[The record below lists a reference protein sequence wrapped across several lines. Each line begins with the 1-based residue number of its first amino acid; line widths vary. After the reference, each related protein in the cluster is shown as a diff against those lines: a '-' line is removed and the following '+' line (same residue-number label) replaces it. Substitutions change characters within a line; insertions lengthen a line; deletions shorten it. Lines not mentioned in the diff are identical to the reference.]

1 MYTLRIQRQDTPHT
15 APYWQEFLYNGTG
28 DDSIATALRTLNEHT
43 PLQTKDGREV
53 PPIGWQCSCMVRKC
67 GACAMVINGLP
78 RLACAAF
85 FREFR
90 KSTITIAPLRKFP
103 VVRDL
108 IVNRTILHTLMKQL
122 NVWRTTESHPS
133 LWTQELHRQ
142 SSRCLLCGCCL
153 EICPNFDGQPNFAGA
168 LAPVNAFRI
177 LDGTSC
183 DHHIQKNM
191 KEYSRLYYESC
202 GHSLS
207 CQDICP
213 AHIPIEELLAHSN
226 AKAIWHKT

>member
-1 MYTLRIQRQDTPHT
+1 MYTLRIQRQDTPSS
-15 APYWQEFLYNGTG
+15 APYWQEFLYDGTG
-28 DDSIATALRTLNEHT
+28 DDSVATALRALNERI

-53 PPIGWQCSCMVRKC
+53 SPIGWQCSCMVRKC
-67 GACAMVINGLP
+67 GACAMVINGMP

-90 KSTITIAPLRKFP
+90 SAAVTITPLRKFP

-108 IVNRTILHTLMKQL
+108 IVDRAILHTLLKQL
-122 NVWRTTESHPS
+122 TIWRTSSSHPS
-133 LWTQELHRQ
+133 PWSQEWHRQ

-153 EICPNFDGQPNFAGA
+153 EICPQFGGQPTFAGA

-177 LDGTSC
+177 MDGA
-183 DHHIQKNM
+183 
-191 KEYSRLYYESC
+191 SRDQHLQESMAAYGKLYYESC

-207 CQDICP
+207 CQDVCP

-226 AKAIWHKT
+226 AIAVWHKT

>member
-1 MYTLRIQRQDTPHT
+1 MYTLRIQRQNAPNTP
-15 APYWQEFLYNGTG
+15 PYWQEFLYDGTR
-28 DDSIATALRTLNEHT
+28 DDSIAAALRILNDHA
-43 PLQTKDGREV
+43 PLQTKDGHEV
-53 PPIGWQCSCMVRKC
+53 SPIGWQCSCMVRKC

-78 RLACAAF
+78 RLACATF

-90 KSTITIAPLRKFP
+90 HTTITITPLRKFP
-103 VVRDL
+103 VIHDL
-108 IVNRTILHTLMKQL
+108 IVDRTIVHTLLKQL
-122 NVWRTTESHPS
+122 NIWRTTESHSP
-133 LWTQELHRQ
+133 LWTQEWHRQ

-153 EICPNFDGQPNFAGA
+153 EICPNFDEHTNFAGA

-177 LDGTSC
+177 LDGTSN
-183 DHHIQKNM
+183 DSHIQDIKTAYANM
-191 KEYSRLYYESC
+191 YYETC

-213 AHIPIEELLAHSN
+213 AHIPIEEILAHSN

>member
-1 MYTLRIQRQDTPHT
+1 MYTLRIQRQDTPSS
-15 APYWQEFLYNGTG
+15 APYWQEFLYDGTC

-43 PLQTKDGREV
+43 PLQTKDGCEV
-53 PPIGWQCSCMVRKC
+53 SPISWQCSCMVRKC

-78 RLACAAF
+78 RLACATF
-85 FREFR
+85 FRSFR
-90 KSTITIAPLRKFP
+90 KSTVTIAPLRKFP
-103 VVRDL
+103 VVHDL
-108 IVNRTILHTLMKQL
+108 IVDRSILHTLLKQL
-122 NVWRTTESHPS
+122 KIWHTAPSHPS
-133 LWTQELHRQ
+133 PWSQEWHRQ

-153 EICPNFDGQPNFAGA
+153 EICPQFDGRPHFAGA

-177 LDGTSC
+177 INGASHDT
-183 DHHIQKNM
+183 HIQESMTAYRK
-191 KEYSRLYYESC
+191 LYYESC

-226 AKAIWHKT
+226 AQAIWHKT